1 MMFRSKDQYS
11 AKHNSATKRFGSML
25 KEFIDDIFK
34 DDIGLYAAQSTFYIV
49 LSAIPSIMIIIL
61 CLKYFIDID
70 YNELVRSIYSTVPR
84 EVADFVTQI
93 LQEVFYRTETTAIFS
108 AVFIVLLWSSSKG
121 MMAIYC
127 GLNKIYGYT
136 KELSWWRMRV
146 LSFFYNIV
154 LFAVI
159 IAAVVILVFGN
170 AILSFF
176 DQEYLFAHY
185 IITVLMKFKYSIF
198 FVILVLLFAVL
209 FTYLPQRKGRYG
221 VQLWGATITAMGWL
235 LVSYGFSIYVKYFT
249 SFSYLYGSIGTII
262 LLMLW
267 LLFCIYALLF
277 GAEINKHI
285 ENGYF
290 RRLGMRIARHRL
302 KKGKKI

>member
-1 MMFRSKDQYS
+1 MIPKNKYS
-11 AKHNSATKRFGSML
+11 PKHNPTVKSFWGMT

-34 DDIGLYAAQSTFYIV
+34 DDIGLFAAQSTFYIV
-49 LSAIPSIMIIIL
+49 LSAIPSIMLVIL
-61 CLKYFIDID
+61 CLKYFINID
-70 YNELVRSIYSTVPR
+70 LESLVRTVYATVPR
-84 EVADFVTQI
+84 EIADFVTQI
-93 LQEVFYRTETTAIFS
+93 LGEIFYRSQTTAIFS
-108 AVFIVLLWSSSKG
+108 MAFIVLLWSSSKG
-121 MMAIYC
+121 TMAIYC
-127 GLNKIYGYT
+127 GLNRIYGYT
-136 KELSWWRMRV
+136 KDLSWWRMRV
-146 LSFFYNIV
+146 LSFFYNVV

-159 IAAVVILVFGN
+159 IATVVVLVFGN

-198 FVILVLLFAVL
+198 FVILVLLFAAL
-209 FTYLPQRKGRYG
+209 FTFLPQRKGKFRI
-221 VQLWGATITAMGWL
+221 QLWGATITALGWL
-235 LVSYGFSIYVKYFT
+235 IVSYGFSIYVKYFT

-267 LLFCIYALLF
+267 ALFCLYTLLF

-302 KKGKKI
+302 KRGKKI